1 MRPAVF
7 AFVMVG
13 LCSPQEAIAQGG
25 ADDKTASEA
34 SRAFAKASRLFKERK
49 FVNAVAAFE
58 LAYRL
63 RPHFMVQCSIAR
75 CYQNMNDMLKAA
87 EHYQRCL
94 DEGGK
99 DTAMAKRVRASLK
112 SVKAQITWVDVQ
124 SPGRGGTIY
133 VDGKAQGEAPRK
145 IGINPGTHVIEVRRS
160 GAKTASST
168 IKTLGGEE
176 RELVLI
182 PLDLKPT
189 GEEVPDKPTPSGE
202 EPPARRGLSQV
213 WFWTGV
219 GVTAALAIVTT
230 VMGVQTLNARTEY
243 NDNPTQEGADT
254 FDQRRLL
261 TNVFLGLTVAAA
273 GGTTV
278 LYFFTDF
285 RGKEEQRGGDEQAM
299 TLGVGLR
306 GYF

>member
-1 MRPAVF
+1 MA
-7 AFVMVG
+7 G
-13 LCSPQEAIAQGG
+13 LLAAQEAIAQKGG
-25 ADDKTASEA
+25 DDKDASEA
-34 SRAFAKASRLFKERK
+34 SRAFAKASQLFKERK

-94 DEGGK
+94 DEGAK
-99 DTAMAKRVRASLK
+99 ETAMAKRVQASLK
-112 SVKAQITWVDVQ
+112 SVKAQITWIDVQ
-124 SPGRGGTIY
+124 SPGKGGTIY
-133 VDGKAQGEAPRK
+133 VGGKARGEAPRK
-145 IGINPGTHVIEVRRS
+145 IGINPGTHVIEVRRP
-160 GAKTASST
+160 GAETASST

-176 RELVLI
+176 RELVLV

-189 GEEVPDKPTPSGE
+189 GEELPDKQPQPE
-202 EPPARRGLSQV
+202 DEPPGRRRLSQV

-230 VMGVQTLNARTEY
+230 VMGVQTLNARTDY

-273 GGTTV
+273 GGTTA

-285 RGKEEQRGGDEQAM
+285 GGRREQRVGDEQAM

-306 GYF
+306 GTF